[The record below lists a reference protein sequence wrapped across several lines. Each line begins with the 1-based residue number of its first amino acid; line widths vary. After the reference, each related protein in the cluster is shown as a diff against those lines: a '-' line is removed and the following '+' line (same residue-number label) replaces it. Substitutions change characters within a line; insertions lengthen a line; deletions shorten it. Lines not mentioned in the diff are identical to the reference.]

1 VSTFEGK
8 RTIDGLVVT
17 VDGRRLDEHYAAKRF
32 TTWGFE
38 WSYEG
43 DSPQQLALAI
53 LIEHLGD
60 TARAIRLCDSFMRQV
75 VANLDNDWVL
85 SGAEIDAAI
94 AEIESRGEGAVSA
107 PGIRR

>member
-1 VSTFEGK
+1 MKTFEGR

-17 VDGRRLDEHYAAKRF
+17 VDGRRLDEHYEAERF
-32 TTWGFE
+32 TSWGFE

-60 TARAIRLCDSFMRQV
+60 KQRAIRLCGPFMRQV
-75 VANLDNDWVL
+75 VANLDNDWIL
-85 SGAEIDAAI
+85 SGAEIDTAI
-94 AEIESRGEGAVSA
+94 AEIESRGEGANSA
-107 PGIRR
+107 SGTRK